1 MSQTTSLSEQKKH
14 LHEVIKRLQS
24 VIKKLPSDLPCGSKD
39 GPIATYFTDQA
50 YDMEEGPY
58 FTFNKSWERVFQ
70 PVDLEKKHVIVRG
83 KHGLQLVCSY
93 IVHFSNIPEIVES
106 LIDMI
111 ENLYVN
117 NTNG

>member
-1 MSQTTSLSEQKKH
+1 M
-14 LHEVIKRLQS
+14 
-24 VIKKLPSDLPCGSKD
+24 
-39 GPIATYFTDQA
+39 A

-58 FTFNKSWERVFQ
+58 FTFNKSWEHVFQ
-70 PVDLEKKHVIVRG
+70 PVDLEKKHVIVHG

-93 IVHFSNIPEIVES
+93 IVHFSNISEIEANDGLQLVALRAVS